1 MAALLLW
8 GTSAYAE
15 TAPAGEPD
23 ATLPVIT
30 PTPVLVEPEAA
41 VVAPPVVAPPVV
53 APAVA
58 GEPLSVGGEAVIN
71 PLPPDGCQGVQ
82 RDDPRWF
89 DRAQNYFSQRACVP
103 AIWFDRFFGEDR
115 GEEVASALVRVTPS
129 LQYSD
134 RDFTQLA
141 VRIKARV
148 NLPNLKDRVNLVV
161 NDDPDESSALLPG
174 EVARPAR
181 VSTAERENS
190 AALRYLV
197 KVADTKRV
205 DIDVGL
211 RSHLKFFARLRY
223 RHLWTH
229 TPVLQTRYTQ
239 SLFFRDGDGF
249 GDISLVEVERMLA
262 EDVLLRWST
271 QATVSEVVNGLELRD
286 GIQLLYQIDRDRA
299 INWNLA
305 MTINSDPVWKANSY
319 VTSIRYRQRIFRP
332 WFFYE
337 VEPFVDWIREDH
349 FNTNPG
355 IAFRVEMLFGDMGNG
370 RRNPAEEVPAEEN
383 HAEESAAVTSPTN
396 DAPIGEP
403 SANQ

>member
-15 TAPAGEPD
+15 AASAGEPD
-23 ATLPVIT
+23 TTMPVAPDPVI
-30 PTPVLVEPEAA
+30 VEPG
-41 VVAPPVVAPPVV
+41 VIDTV
-53 APAVA
+53 APAVDKV
-58 GEPLSVGGEAVIN
+58 EPADSEAATK
-71 PLPPDGCQGVQ
+71 PLLPDGCRGAHW
-82 RDDPRWF
+82 DAPRWF

-148 NLPNLKDRVNLVV
+148 NLPNLKNRVNLVV
-161 NDDPDESSALLPG
+161 NDDPDESSSLLPG
-174 EVARPAR
+174 EVARPVQVNA
-181 VSTAERENS
+181 AERENS

-211 RSHLKFFARLRY
+211 RSHLKFFARVRY

-239 SLFFRDGDGF
+239 SFFFRDGDGF

-262 EDVLLRWST
+262 ENVLLRWST

-286 GIQLLYQIDRDRA
+286 GIQLLHQIDRDRA

-305 MTINSDPVWKANSY
+305 MTINSDPAWKANSY

-355 IAFRVEMLFGDMGNG
+355 IAFRVEMLFGDMGNI
-370 RRNPAEEVPAEEN
+370 RHNTNSPAGSAEVAPPEN
-383 HAEESAAVTSPTN
+383 SAANAAIAIPAN
-396 DAPIGEP
+396 DAPTGGP
-403 SANQ
+403 